1 MFAVISLILN
11 STNLPFFCQPSE
23 KKIEIAEYVLPK
35 FEVTVIAPKDATYAD
50 GTVNINIKATYTY
63 GENVKG
69 VAQVIVSRSN
79 SWDPTPQPTIVQKQV
94 DIDGNAVAQFQIES
108 ELKIT
113 SQNWQD
119 EFKVTV
125 AVTEALTGSVN
136 QIFVNRVP
144 M

>member
-1 MFAVISLILN
+1 M
-11 STNLPFFCQPSE
+11 
-23 KKIEIAEYVLPK
+23 
-35 FEVTVIAPKDATYAD
+35 
-50 GTVNINIKATYTY
+50 
-63 GENVKG
+63 KG
-69 VAQVIVSRSN
+69 VAQVTVSRYN

-108 ELKIT
+108 DLKVT

-119 EFKVTV
+119 EFQITV

-136 QIFVNRVP
+136 QIFVNRVS